1 MSNLPKKKTLE
12 MPYWDTRVKQF
23 QLKEDGT
30 PIPITGQ
37 TLILYIEK
45 ENGGSFTSIEKNID
59 DEGWFVDPENGIFK
73 VVFDTETY
81 IMGPGNYRAEIE
93 WVDEKTSLVFFD
105 IRIFEDYRHTPS

>member
-1 MSNLPKKKTLE
+1 MSNLPMKKTLE
-12 MPYWDTRVKQF
+12 IPYWDSRVKQF
-23 QLKEDGT
+23 VLKENST
-30 PIPITGQ
+30 PIDITGQ
-37 TLILYIEK
+37 TIILYIEK
-45 ENGGSFTSIEKNID
+45 ENGGDFTPIEKDID

-81 IMGPGNYRAEIE
+81 SMGPGNYRAEIE